1 VNQAYQSHKKEEP
14 VMANDSIVWVG
25 MDTDAKKNHV
35 ALYRGW
41 EKEPAAEWEAGMDA
55 QGIKKLIERLKREQG
70 EVRCVYEAGPCGYE
84 LYRKLRKAGIHGDV
98 IAPSLTPRKP
108 GDRVKTNRRDGRNL
122 ARLYRAGELTVI
134 DVPDEKQEA
143 LRDLTRAR
151 EDVREDLTRRQHRL
165 NRFLVR
171 QGCHYQDGDKWTQK
185 HWAWIRKIHFDDTNA
200 QTVLEESIR
209 AVEQSQEQLKT
220 FDSKIEENAQK
231 PEYAKKIER
240 YQTLRGVSTITS
252 MTIVAEVWDM
262 RRYGTAPQ
270 FMGSTGLVSSEYSTG
285 EHERRGKIT
294 KAGNAH
300 LRRVLVEAAWH
311 YRHRSNA
318 GAKVKK
324 RRKGQPEAVVSI
336 AERADQRLNHKFRR
350 MVDVHN
356 KKPVIAAVAVA
367 RELAGFIW
375 AIGQIQ
381 D

>member
-1 VNQAYQSHKKEEP
+1 MEN
-14 VMANDSIVWVG
+14 NSIVWVG
-25 MDTDAKKNHV
+25 MDTDAKKNQIAV
-35 ALYRGW
+35 YRGW
-41 EKEPAAEWEAGMDA
+41 DKEPAAEWEADMDSK
-55 QGIKKLIERLKREQG
+55 GIKKLIERLGRETG
-70 EVRCVYEAGPCGYE
+70 EIRCVYEAGPCGYE
-84 LYRKLRKAGIHGDV
+84 LYRKLRKAGIHCDV

-108 GDRVKTNRRDGRNL
+108 GDRVKTNRRDAQNL
-122 ARLYRAGELTVI
+122 ARLYRAGELTII

-165 NRFLVR
+165 NRFLAR
-171 QGCHYQDGDKWTQK
+171 QGCHYRDGDKWTQK
-185 HWAWIRKIHFDDTNA
+185 HWAWIRKVHFEDSNA

-209 AVEQSQEQLKT
+209 AVEQSQEQMKT

-231 PEYAKKIER
+231 PEYAKKVER
-240 YQTLRGVSTITS
+240 YQTLRGVKTTTA

-262 RRYGTAPQ
+262 RRYGKAPQ
-270 FMGSTGLVSSEYSTG
+270 FMGSTGLVSSEHSTG
-285 EHERRGKIT
+285 DHERRGKIT

-311 YRHRSNA
+311 YRHRPIA
-318 GAKVKK
+318 GQAIKK

-336 AERADQRLNHKFRR
+336 AERADQRLNRKFRR
-350 MVDVHN
+350 LVDRYN
-356 KKPVIAAVAVA
+356 KKPGIAAVAVA

-375 AIGQIQ
+375 AIGQMQ

>member
-1 VNQAYQSHKKEEP
+1 VENH
-14 VMANDSIVWVG
+14 NIVWVG
-25 MDTDAKKNHV
+25 MDTDAKKNQV

-41 EKEPAAEWEAGMDA
+41 SKEAAEWEGGMDGK
-55 QGIKKLIERLKREQG
+55 GINKLIEKLKREQE

-84 LYRKLRKAGIHGDV
+84 LYRKLRKAGIHCDV
-98 IAPSLTPRKP
+98 IAPSLTPQKP
-108 GDRVKTNRRDGRNL
+108 GDRVKTNRRDARNL

-165 NRFLVR
+165 NRFLAR
-171 QGCHYQDGDKWTQK
+171 QGCHYQEGDRWTHK
-185 HWAWIRKIHFDDTNA
+185 HWAWIRKIHFDDANA
-200 QTVLEESIR
+200 QTVLEECIR

-220 FDSKIEENAQK
+220 FDAKIEENAQK
-231 PEYAKKIER
+231 PEYAKKVQR
-240 YQTLRGVSTITS
+240 YETLRGVQTVTAL
-252 MTIVAEVWDM
+252 TIVAEVWDM
-262 RRYGTAPQ
+262 RRYPAAPQ
-270 FMGSTGLVSSEYSTG
+270 FMGSSGLVSSERSTG
-285 EHERRGKIT
+285 EQERRGKIT

-311 YRHRSNA
+311 YRHRANA
-318 GAKVKK
+318 GRAIKQ
-324 RRKGQPEAVVSI
+324 RRKGQPESVVTI
-336 AERADQRLNHKFRR
+336 AERAEQRLNRKFRR
-350 MVDVHN
+350 MVDRYN

-375 AIGQIQ
+375 AIGQLP

>member
-1 VNQAYQSHKKEEP
+1 MENH
-14 VMANDSIVWVG
+14 SIVWVG
-25 MDTDAKKNHV
+25 MDTDANKNQIS
-35 ALYRGW
+35 LYRDW
-41 EKEPAAEWEAGMDA
+41 DREPAAEWEAGMDG
-55 QGIKKLIERLKREQG
+55 QGIKKLIERLHREKA
-70 EVRCVYEAGPCGYE
+70 EIRCVYEAGPCGYE
-84 LYRKLRKAGIHGDV
+84 LYRKLKKVGIHCDV
-98 IAPSLTPRKP
+98 IAPSLTPQRP
-108 GDRVKTNRRDGRNL
+108 GDRVKTNRRDARNL

-165 NRFLVR
+165 NRFLAR

-185 HWAWIRKIHFDDTNA
+185 HWAWIRKIHFDDMNA

-209 AVEQSQEQLKT
+209 SVEQSQEQLKT
-220 FDSKIEENAQK
+220 FDSKIEENAPK
-231 PEYAKKIER
+231 PEYAKKVKR
-240 YQTLRGVSTITS
+240 YQTLRGVSTVTS

-285 EHERRGKIT
+285 DHERRGKIT

-311 YRHRSNA
+311 YRHRASA
-318 GAKVKK
+318 GKTIKK
-324 RRKGQPEAVVSI
+324 RRQGQPQAVVSI
-336 AERADQRLNHKFRR
+336 AEPADQRLNRKFRR
-350 MVDVHN
+350 MVDRYN

>member
-1 VNQAYQSHKKEEP
+1 MENH
-14 VMANDSIVWVG
+14 NIVWVG
-25 MDTDAKKNHV
+25 MDTDAKKNQI

-41 EKEPAAEWEAGMDA
+41 DKELAAEWEVGMDA
-55 QGIKKLIERLKREQG
+55 KGIRRLIERLKQEDG
-70 EVRCVYEAGPCGYE
+70 EIRCVYEAGPCGYE
-84 LYRKLRKAGIHGDV
+84 LYRRLRKAGMQCDV

-108 GDRVKTNRRDGRNL
+108 GDRVKTNRRDARNL

-165 NRFLVR
+165 SRFLVR

-185 HWAWIRKIHFDDTNA
+185 HWAWIRKIHFQDSNA
-200 QTVLEESIR
+200 QTVLEEWIR

-220 FDSKIEENAQK
+220 LDSKIEENAQK
-231 PEYAKKIER
+231 PEYANKVQR
-240 YQTLRGVSTITS
+240 YQTLRGVKTVTA

-270 FMGSTGLVSSEYSTG
+270 FMGSTGLVSSEHSTG
-285 EHERRGKIT
+285 DHERRGKIT

-300 LRRVLVEAAWH
+300 LRRILVEAAWQ
-311 YRHRSNA
+311 YRHRASA
-318 GAKVKK
+318 SKAIKS
-324 RRKGQPEAVVSI
+324 RRKGQPSEVVSI
-336 AERADQRLNHKFRR
+336 AERADQRLNRKFRR
-350 MVDVHN
+350 MVDRYN
-356 KKPVIAAVAVA
+356 KRPGTTAVAVA

-381 D
+381 S